1 MASEECRDRFLTRT
15 LQIVETKTAP
25 ALSRWRAEHP
35 GEGMRAEHPGEEMRA
50 EHPGEGMG
58 T

>member
-1 MASEECRDRFLTRT
+1 MASEECGDGFLTRT
-15 LQIVETKTAP
+15 LQTVETKTAP

-35 GEGMRAEHPGEEMRA
+35 GEEMRA
-50 EHPGEGMG
+50 ENPGEGMG